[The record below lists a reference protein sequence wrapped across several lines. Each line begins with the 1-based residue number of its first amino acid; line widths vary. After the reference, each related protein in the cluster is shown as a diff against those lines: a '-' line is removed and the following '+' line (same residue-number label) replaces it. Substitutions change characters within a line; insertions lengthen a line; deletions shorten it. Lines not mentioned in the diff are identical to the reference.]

1 MDLNQQ
7 KHEINQC
14 QSEVEEADNGLTQHK
29 QRPKGRKWKLKVR
42 ITKTREENSNGL
54 VESKKIGGEIGY
66 KSPEKKKTGMMSPI
80 K

>member
-1 MDLNQQ
+1 MKQGTIAGIENENVREIENDSELDKMGSVDLNQQ

-42 ITKTREENSNGL
+42 ITKTR
-54 VESKKIGGEIGY
+54 
-66 KSPEKKKTGMMSPI
+66 
-80 K
+80 